1 MALGV
6 TGEGAQQL
14 LLSRTPQSELRK
26 LVATVAS
33 RLLGYVCPFFC
44 SVPDEETSMVIVGKI
59 SFCPKDVLGH
69 GAEGTI
75 VYR

>member
-1 MALGV
+1 MALGKR
-6 TGEGAQQL
+6 GERTQGL
-14 LLSRTPQSELRK
+14 LLTKSSQPLWPQGS
-26 LVATVAS
+26 
-33 RLLGYVCPFFC
+33 LGHIC
-44 SVPDEETSMVIVGKI
+44 SFPCFDPDEETSMVMVGKI